1 LLEKAK
7 DMKPSQVKEMQ
18 QVQMLLQLK
27 KMKEIKEL
35 EKKAELE
42 QDVTWKQFEELNKEM
57 EDQIKLEEM
66 KGRLPLPLKCD

>member
-1 LLEKAK
+1 
-7 DMKPSQVKEMQ
+7 
-18 QVQMLLQLK
+18 MLLQLK

-57 EDQIKLEEM
+57 EDQIKLEE
-66 KGRLPLPLKCD
+66 GRLPLPLPLKCD